1 MRDKLAKQHNAIT
14 QAKYHMSGLEL
25 NLFACLIA
33 MTDLQLQDRQ
43 KVLLRISDLEALSG
57 KRYKLQDYDQACE
70 LLHTRT
76 AVIDNGG
83 KRKRYNLVI
92 TSEFDD
98 ECRQVLLEMHPDIR
112 PWFINLDKYYTYY
125 QLSMTLKLPSKYS
138 KRIYQM
144 VCQFRSTGIM
154 KIGLQEL
161 KERIGVMSQDLNTG
175 EWTDCYPV
183 TGKFQQRVLDKA
195 CQDINSI
202 TDMQVSYKALKSGK
216 KTTAYQFSIKHRPNQ
231 FTIPLKEKESS
242 YTSIQPGHTKL
253 PYPPGA
259 APEVRLPAYRLASWQ
274 VSRIMENFDP
284 REIGKIL
291 YSVDLAL
298 ADRKVSNLGAFTAA
312 QFEKC
317 KSIGIFKHSEA

>member
-33 MTDLQLQDRQ
+33 MTDLQSQDRQ
-43 KVLLRISDLEALSG
+43 KVWVRISDLETLSG
-57 KRYKLQDYDQACE
+57 KRYKLHDYDHACA

-76 AVIDNGG
+76 AVIDYGG
-83 KRKRYNLVI
+83 KRKRFNLVI
-92 TSEFDD
+92 TSELDN
-98 ECRQVLLEMHPDIR
+98 ERRQVLLEMHPDIR
-112 PWFINLDKYYTYY
+112 PWFLNLDKYYTYY

-144 VCQFRSTGIM
+144 VCQFRSTGVM
-154 KIGLQEL
+154 KIGLEEL
-161 KERIGVMSQDLNTG
+161 KERIGVKIQDPKTG
-175 EWTDCYPV
+175 EWSDSYPI
-183 TGKFQQRVLDKA
+183 TGKFQQPVLDKA
-195 CQDINSI
+195 CKDINST
-202 TDMQVSYKALKSGK
+202 TDMQVNYKVLKSGK
-216 KTTAYQFSIKHRPNQ
+216 RTTAYQFNIKHRPNQ
-231 FTIPLKEKESS
+231 QTIPLEVKDGLS
-242 YTSIQPGHTKL
+242 SIQPGHNKL

-274 VSRIMENFDP
+274 VARIMESFDP

-312 QFEKC
+312 QFEKH
-317 KSIGIFKHSEA
+317 KSIGIFKHSED